1 MLRIPTHRA
10 VPGMVL
16 ALPVLHPERPDHVL
30 LKPGANLDG
39 PALEALLE
47 KQILHLWIRY
57 PQTEFLMRYADPAII
72 HAQGKIASELA
83 TCFDIVAAD
92 MHADFEFSVYLS
104 AVKTLVERILENH
117 DAAVFLGD
125 LIDAPSPLL
134 SQSTTVC
141 YLSLLMGLKLDAY
154 LVTERARVDPRR
166 AQNVENLGIGALF
179 HDIGMLRLSN
189 EVRTRWLKHQD
200 ESDPEYQRHVTLGF
214 DTVRGKIPATASAA
228 VLHHHQRLDGSGFP
242 RRPRLQGP
250 ARPLADGEIHIFAR
264 IVGMAELFERFR
276 KPPREMLG
284 QESSRQPVPT
294 VRALRRVLEMVRA
307 RKLDAIVYK
316 SLLACVPAYAPGSF
330 ITLSDNRSCVVTAFD
345 PRQPCR
351 PTVAPVLGF
360 DVDAGDLE
368 LADPIDLRDH
378 LSLSIARCD
387 GQDVAADNFSP
398 NYPGEFDLRMQFV
411 PAAPAKG
418 RSTGPVSTGTPTST
432 TATGTAGSVNPLP
445 NTPTTANRLAG

>member
-10 VPGMVL
+10 VPGMIL

-30 LKPGANLDG
+30 LKPGAQVD
-39 PALEALLE
+39 AATLEALLA

-57 PQTEFLMRYADPAII
+57 PQTEFLLRYADPAII
-72 HAQGKIASELA
+72 HAQGRLASELS

-92 MHADFEFSVYLS
+92 MHADFEFSVYLG
-104 AVKTLVERILENH
+104 AVHSLVERVLENH

-125 LIDAPSPLL
+125 IIDAPSPLL

-154 LVTERARVDPRR
+154 LVTERSRVDPRR

-189 EVRTRWLKHQD
+189 EVRTRWLRNLD

-214 DTVRGKIPATASAA
+214 DTVRGKVPATAAAA

-242 RRPRLQGP
+242 RRPRLQGAP
-250 ARPLADGEIHIFAR
+250 RALADGEIHVFAR

-276 KPPREMLG
+276 KPPREYKPG
-284 QESSRQPVPT
+284 EPIQPPVPT

-316 SLLACVPAYAPGSF
+316 ALLACVPAYAPGTF
-330 ITLSDNRSCVVTAFD
+330 VTLSDGRSCVVMGFD

-351 PTVAPVLGF
+351 PTVAPVIGF

-368 LADPIDLRDH
+368 LADPVDLVAHRN
-378 LSLSIARCD
+378 LAIARCD
-387 GQDVAADNFSP
+387 GQDVLSDNFAP
-398 NYPGEFDLRMQFV
+398 NSPGEFDLRMQFV
-411 PAAPAKG
+411 PSAPEKDRRDAGAPSSKPPNRGSAPTGGRDPWATPSAAE
-418 RSTGPVSTGTPTST
+418 RR
-432 TATGTAGSVNPLP
+432 AG
-445 NTPTTANRLAG
+445 